1 MRTRSRQWRAVG
13 IVLAVLLGIAGLAVL
28 AFVVVFIVGLNQ
40 WGSNK

>member
-1 MRTRSRQWRAVG
+1 MRTRSRRWGTVG

-28 AFVVVFIVGLNQ
+28 AFAVVFIVGLNQ